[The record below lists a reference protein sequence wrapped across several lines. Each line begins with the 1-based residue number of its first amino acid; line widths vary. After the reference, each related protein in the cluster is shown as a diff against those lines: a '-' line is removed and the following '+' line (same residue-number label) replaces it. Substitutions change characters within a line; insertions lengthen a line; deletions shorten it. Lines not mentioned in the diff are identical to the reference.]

1 MRKSTRC
8 PPGGNPELRTL
19 SDGPR
24 LKPVSYT
31 HLDVYKRQLRT
42 WSLTV
47 DASESAESLYQ
58 RWDAAVARSRA
69 LTL

>member
-1 MRKSTRC
+1 MSQA
-8 PPGGNPELRTL
+8 PWEP
-19 SDGPR
+19 DG
-24 LKPVSYT
+24 T
-31 HLDVYKRQLRT
+31 DLRT
-42 WSLTV
+42 WSLTL